1 MSALHKEIGCS
12 HSFFGILVMLFHML
26 TFPRMILPITVRV
39 PLPIFCAEVL
49 DEILFFGALGR
60 FGSFA
65 PSNPAFRALG
75 VGGFWPR
82 RLKVVCA
89 RLPMG
94 ACSGIQG
101 SGSRCFLDSNSY
113 ALYSNLTSQP

>member
-1 MSALHKEIGCS
+1 MSALLTKKS
-12 HSFFGILVMLFHML
+12 DAATVFSGILVMLFHML

-94 ACSGIQG
+94 ACSGMM
-101 SGSRCFLDSNSY
+101 L
-113 ALYSNLTSQP
+113 P